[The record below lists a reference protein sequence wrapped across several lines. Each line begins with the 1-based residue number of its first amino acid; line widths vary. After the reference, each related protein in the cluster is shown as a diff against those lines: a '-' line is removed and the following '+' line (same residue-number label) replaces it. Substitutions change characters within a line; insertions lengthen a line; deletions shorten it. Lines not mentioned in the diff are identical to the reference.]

1 MLGKPRQR
9 HEPPYGPLL
18 DRYVDPVA
26 VLALPA
32 TLLVAWVL
40 AVVGVT
46 PPGADPGDEFAQTAM
61 RWMMTMPAGY
71 LVIASGI
78 MHTVF
83 ARSTAKN
90 IGWTTNGFQYE
101 LGFVSIGLGVAG
113 VIAAYLGGTSWLVL
127 SLVLSVFLLG
137 AAGLHVGRRRGTV
150 EVARVPRI
158 GISKATDL
166 PWRMV
171 ARGSRFVSRPIP
183 RSSTA

>member
-101 LGFVSIGLGVAG
+101 LGFVSIGLGIAG
-113 VIAAYLGGTSWLVL
+113 VIAAYLEGTSWLVL

-137 AAGLHVGRRRGTV
+137 AAGLHIKEMVRDRNFAWGNTWVLLYDVGLPV
-150 EVARVPRI
+150 SLIALLVA
-158 GISKATDL
+158 GA
-166 PWRMV
+166 
-171 ARGSRFVSRPIP
+171 A
-183 RSSTA
+183 

>member
-1 MLGKPRQR
+1 MESGYIPQM
-9 HEPPYGPLL
+9 
-18 DRYVDPVA
+18 A

-40 AVVGVT
+40 ALTGVT

-78 MHTVF
+78 MHTIF
-83 ARSTAKN
+83 AQSTAKN

-101 LGFVSIGLGVAG
+101 LGFVSIGLGIAG

-127 SLVLSVFLLG
+127 SIVLSVFLLG
-137 AAGLHVGRRRGTV
+137 AAALHVKEMIRDRNFALGNTWV
-150 EVARVPRI
+150 LLYDISLPVSLIALLVA
-158 GISKATDL
+158 GA
-166 PWRMV
+166 
-171 ARGSRFVSRPIP
+171 A
-183 RSSTA
+183 

>member
-1 MLGKPRQR
+1 M
-9 HEPPYGPLL
+9 
-18 DRYVDPVA
+18 A

-40 AVVGVT
+40 ALIGVT

-83 ARSTAKN
+83 ARTTAKN

-101 LGFVSIGLGVAG
+101 LGFVSIGLGIAG
-113 VIAAYLGGTSWLVL
+113 VVAAYVGGTSWLVL
-127 SLVLSVFLLG
+127 SIVLSVFLLG
-137 AAGLHVGRRRGTV
+137 AAGLHVKEMVRDRNFAWGNTWVLLYDIGLPV
-150 EVARVPRI
+150 SLIALLVA
-158 GISKATDL
+158 GA
-166 PWRMV
+166 
-171 ARGSRFVSRPIP
+171 A
-183 RSSTA
+183 

>member
-1 MLGKPRQR
+1 M
-9 HEPPYGPLL
+9 
-18 DRYVDPVA
+18 A

-46 PPGADPGDEFAQTAM
+46 SPGADPGDEFAQTAM

-101 LGFVSIGLGVAG
+101 LGFVSIGLGIAG
-113 VIAAYLGGTSWLVL
+113 VVAAYLGGTAWLVL
-127 SLVLSVFLLG
+127 SIVLSVFLLG
-137 AAGLHVGRRRGTV
+137 AAGLHVKEMVRDRNFAWGT
-150 EVARVPRI
+150 P
-158 GISKATDL
+158 GCCSTTSGF
-166 PWRMV
+166 PC
-171 ARGSRFVSRPIP
+171 
-183 RSSTA
+183 RSSPCWSPAPPRTAEAAVAPWGVRRPLRV

>member
-1 MLGKPRQR
+1 M
-9 HEPPYGPLL
+9 
-18 DRYVDPVA
+18 A

-40 AVVGVT
+40 ALTGVT

-78 MHTVF
+78 MHTIF
-83 ARSTAKN
+83 AQSTAKN

-101 LGFVSIGLGVAG
+101 LGFVSIGLGIAG

-127 SLVLSVFLLG
+127 SLVLSVSLLG
-137 AAGLHVGRRRGTV
+137 AAGLHIKETVRDRNFAWGNTWVLLYDVGLPV
-150 EVARVPRI
+150 SLIALLVA
-158 GISKATDL
+158 GA
-166 PWRMV
+166 
-171 ARGSRFVSRPIP
+171 A
-183 RSSTA
+183 